1 MCMRHFT
8 KTLLATV
15 LLALGVTNAMA
26 VTADLDPAMFK
37 AWDGC
42 GKDAKVVENPEECP
56 NSDGTTSPFGCDYKL
71 YETVGAGA
79 CIFGNT
85 NVYYLWYAD
94 ITGTKTITI
103 EGTAGLQ
110 LRFLFNRP
118 ESGTEDGAD
127 PHGGQSTELNVTLDD
142 NGQGQIDI
150 SSMEYAH
157 LNTVKLG
164 WSSPEGVIRKLELE
178 GTVKPVTGWVDMIN
192 NGDMEGD
199 DASSFVLALDAV
211 NDPGTYPAT
220 ITDGVG
226 RNGSRGIKVTSI
238 DNPAETWATQFF
250 IKMNELLPEGTEW
263 RFSMD
268 IKADHDADSGSGCH
282 EAPREWKSGPMF
294 DPNPHFTTD
303 WQTFEAS
310 GTLVQIGDNGL
321 GSIALDLNVDGT
333 ANNYY
338 FDNIS
343 FQVFKASTPVSL
355 IKTAYGAD
363 VVRVDFNKETNM
375 KDLVKAAGGERV
387 VYPNECAAVTVNGQ
401 PTTLMS
407 VEGRPDGYLWIFI
420 DEGYPEGDGEDVV
433 AVSFANPTDA
443 DKQLI
448 FKGGKYEGEPIPNFE
463 NLIAEYNFEL
473 SENFSY
479 LYGAPT
485 IVSADPEDGSFN
497 LSQDMQEFKVTFDH
511 NVDCKAISAKLDKEA
526 LTVSPAEGF
535 AKELTFKRTGN
546 GALEKGVYKLTL
558 SNVKGEKDFGEA
570 AAYTLSLSFGPIN
583 IDPDDQPKDL
593 IDPAYF
599 AECGGGGIPAG
610 FIVKFGEEERTADN
624 SYGSGSRMFDF
635 AEGGDFTKGLYFR
648 EGYVEYGS
656 TEGYGLTLEAGKNYN
671 IHFNSAMWKDNGK
684 EMTFEVLNEADEAVM
699 TETIQNAPNVN
710 GNTGSPVAG
719 STSTDLKIVP
729 ETTGNYRLK
738 WTSNGF
744 VEVLLANV
752 GVRYIPNVQGVEEIQ
767 LVTNA
772 LESAKSTLAANSDAR
787 YAGEAYNALDK
798 TIKEYDGVTFTAPS
812 VCKKAAAEL
821 DAAAKALNDHRALCD
836 AYDPLGDEAQA
847 IIDEKAETKF
857 AKSPI
862 YDDLKT
868 VRAKY
873 QDKVFTDDAE
883 LKAAVDELKDQ
894 IDYANAMFTEGPS
907 TTGMTGYAVLT
918 DRIRMGAATLLTLG
932 AAEDDPAIDAAN
944 NALSDDDGL
953 ANWLTGR
960 IKLALYGELKNA
972 DSKLFET
979 TIDETTLEEVT
990 PTYDMTAFVKNPNIY
1005 KLKASN
1011 NDYSQENVPG
1021 WNIIDGKGLTTG
1033 WSQVG
1038 SDKIP
1043 ADAMVSNWGG
1053 AFTVYQTVE
1062 NLPAGVYTL
1071 KMGYGERDNEE
1082 SAVGSYIYAKT
1093 SANTEDSVT
1102 VDCPVIGQS
1111 YPFKNVVIE
1120 NLLVTDGI
1128 LTFGVQAGASSH
1140 VFFNDVQLL
1149 LTAPAAGFDYG
1160 KAYADAETGIDATMI
1175 RPATVRTV
1183 EVFDLNGRRVN
1194 ATSKG
1199 IFIMR
1204 KQMDDGTI
1212 RTEKVVRH

>member
-8 KTLLATV
+8 KTILATV
-15 LLALGVTNAMA
+15 LLVLGVLNANA
-26 VTADLDPAMFK
+26 VKADLDPAMFK
-37 AWDGC
+37 AWDGY

-79 CIFGNT
+79 CVFGNT

-118 ESGTEDGAD
+118 EPGTEEGAD
-127 PHGGQSTELNVTLDD
+127 PHGGQSTELTITLDD
-142 NGQGQIDI
+142 NGQGQLDV
-150 SSMEYAH
+150 SSMEYCH

-164 WSSPEGVIRKLELE
+164 WGSPEGVIRKLELE
-178 GTVKPVTGWVDMIN
+178 GSVKPVTGWVDMLN
-192 NGDMEGD
+192 NGDLEGD
-199 DASSFVLALDAV
+199 DVSSFVVALDAV

-238 DNPAETWATQFF
+238 DSPAETWATQFF
-250 IKMNELLPEGTEW
+250 LKMNELLPEGTEW
-263 RFSMD
+263 RLSMD

-282 EAPREWKSGPMF
+282 EAPRDYKSGTLF
-294 DPNPHFTTD
+294 DPNPHFSTD
-303 WQTFEAS
+303 WKTFEAS
-310 GTLVQIGDNGL
+310 GTLAQIGDNGL
-321 GSIALDLNVDGT
+321 GSIAFDLNVDGT

-363 VVRVDFNKETNM
+363 VVRVDFSKETNM
-375 KDLVKAAGGERV
+375 QDLVKAAGGERV

-407 VEGRPDGYLWIFI
+407 VEARPDGYLWIFI
-420 DEGYPEGDGEDVV
+420 DEGYPEGEGEDEV
-433 AVSFANPTDA
+433 AVSFTNPTDA

-448 FKGGKYEGEPIPNFE
+448 FKAGKYEGEPIPSFE
-463 NLIAEYNFEL
+463 NLIAEFNFEL
-473 SENFSY
+473 SENYSY
-479 LYGAPT
+479 LYGAPA

-511 NVDCKAISAKLDKEA
+511 NVDCAALNAKLDKET
-526 LTVSPAEGF
+526 LTKTPADGF
-535 AKELTFKRTGN
+535 AKEITLTRG
-546 GALEKGVYKLTL
+546 GGSLEARVYQLSLT
-558 SNVKGEKDFGEA
+558 NVKGEKDFGEA
-570 AAYTLSLSFGPIN
+570 ANYTLNLSFGPIN
-583 IDPDDQPKDL
+583 IDPNDQPKDL
-593 IDPAYF
+593 IDPANF
-599 AECGGGGIPAG
+599 AECAGGGIPAG
-610 FIVKFGEEERTADN
+610 FVVTFGEEVRTSEN

-635 AEGGDFTKGLYFR
+635 GEGGDFTKGLYFR
-648 EGYVEYGS
+648 EGTVEYGS
-656 TEGYGLTLEAGKNYN
+656 TEGFELTLEAGKNYN
-671 IHFNSAMWKDNGK
+671 IHFNSAMWKDNGTQ
-684 EMTFEVLNEADEAVM
+684 MTFELLNENDEAVIS
-699 TETIQNAPNVN
+699 ETIQNWPNVN
-710 GNTGSPVAG
+710 GSYNAVMG
-719 STSTDLKIVP
+719 STSTDLKFSP
-729 ETTGNYRLK
+729 ETSGNYRMK

-744 VEVLLANV
+744 VEVVLGNP
-752 GVRYIPNVQGVEEIQ
+752 GIRYIPNVLGIEDIQ

-772 LESAKSTLAANSDAR
+772 LESAKSTLTANSDSR

-821 DAAAKALNDHRALCD
+821 EAAAKAMGDHRVLCD
-836 AYDPLGDEAQA
+836 TYDPLGDQAQT

-862 YDDLKT
+862 YSDLKS

-873 QDKVFTDDAE
+873 QGKVLTDDAE
-883 LKAAVDELKDQ
+883 LKTAVDELKEQ
-894 IDYANAMFTEGPS
+894 IDFANAMFTEGAS
-907 TTGMTGYAVLT
+907 TTGMTGYAVLV
-918 DRIRMGAATLLTLG
+918 DRIRMGAETLLALG
-932 AAEDDPAIDAAN
+932 AAEDDPAIIAAN
-944 NALSDDDGL
+944 DALSDDDGI

-960 IKLALYGELKNA
+960 ITLALYNDLKNGA
-972 DSKLFET
+972 DSKLFQPLFNET
-979 TIDETTLEEVT
+979 IQEEET

-1011 NDYSQENVPG
+1011 SDYTQENVPG
-1021 WNIIDGKGLTTG
+1021 WTIVDGKGLTTG

-1071 KMGYGERDNEE
+1071 KMGFGERDNEE

-1093 SANTEDSVT
+1093 SANTTDSVT
-1102 VDCPVIGQS
+1102 VDCPVIGQA
-1111 YPFKNVVIE
+1111 YPFKNVTIE
-1120 NLLVTDGI
+1120 NLVVTDGI

-1140 VFFNDVQLL
+1140 AFFNDVQIL
-1149 LTAPAAGFDYG
+1149 LTGPAAGFDYG
-1160 KAYADAETGIDATMI
+1160 KAYADAETGIDGTMI
-1175 RPATVRTV
+1175 RPASVRSI
-1183 EVFDLNGRRVN
+1183 ELFDLNGRRVK
-1194 ATSKG
+1194 ATGKG

-1212 RTEKVVRH
+1212 RTEKVVVK

>member
-1 MCMRHFT
+1 MSMRHFT
-8 KTLLATV
+8 KTILAAV
-15 LLALGVTNAMA
+15 LLVLGVMNASA
-26 VTADLDPAMFK
+26 VKADLDPAMFK
-37 AWDGC
+37 AWDGF
-42 GKDAKVVENPEECP
+42 GKDAKVVENPENCP

-71 YETVGAGA
+71 YENVGAGA
-79 CIFGNT
+79 CVFGNT

-118 ESGTEDGAD
+118 APEEGAED

-164 WSSPEGVIRKLELE
+164 WGSPEGVIRKLELE
-178 GTVKPVTGWVDMIN
+178 GSVKPVTGWVDMIN

-199 DASSFVLALDAV
+199 DAGSFVLALDAV

-226 RNGSRGIKVTSI
+226 RNGSRGIMVTSI
-238 DNPAETWATQFF
+238 DNPTETWATQFF
-250 IKMNELLPEGTEW
+250 IKMNELLPEGTQW
-263 RFSMD
+263 RISMD
-268 IKADHDADSGSGCH
+268 IKADHDADCGSGCH
-282 EAPREWKSGPMF
+282 EAPRDWKSGPMF

-310 GTLVQIGDNGL
+310 GTLGQIGDNGL

-343 FQVFKASTPVSL
+343 FQVYKESTPVSL

-363 VVRVDFNKETNM
+363 VVRVDFSKETNM
-375 KDLVKAAGGERV
+375 KDLIKAAGGERV
-387 VYPNECAAVTVNGQ
+387 VYPNDLAAVTVNGQ

-407 VEGRPDGYLWIFI
+407 VEARPDGYLWIFI
-420 DEGYPEGDGEDVV
+420 DEGYPEGEGEDVV
-433 AVSFANPTDA
+433 AVSFTNPTDA
-443 DKQLI
+443 DKQII
-448 FKGGKYEGEPIPNFE
+448 FTSGKYQGEPVPSFSDV
-463 NLIAEYNFEL
+463 IAEYNFEL

-479 LYGAPT
+479 LYGAPA

-511 NVDCKAISAKLDKEA
+511 SVDCAALNAKLDKET
-526 LTVSPAEGF
+526 LTKSPADGF
-535 AKELTFKRTGN
+535 AKEITLTRTG
-546 GALEKGVYKLTL
+546 GSLEARVYQLTL
-558 SNVKGEKDFGEA
+558 TNVKGEKGFGETA
-570 AAYTLSLSFGPIN
+570 NYTLSLSFGPIN
-583 IDPDDQPKDL
+583 IDPNDQPKDL
-593 IDPAYF
+593 IDPANF
-599 AECGGGGIPAG
+599 AECAGGGIPAG
-610 FIVKFGEEERTADN
+610 FTVTFGEEVRT
-624 SYGSGSRMFDF
+624 SESTYGSGSRMFDF

-648 EGYVEYGS
+648 EGNVEYGS
-656 TEGYGLTLEAGKNYN
+656 TEGFELALEAGKNYN
-671 IHFNSAMWKDNGK
+671 IHFNSAMWKDNGTQ
-684 EMTFEVLNEADEAVM
+684 MTFEVLDENDNAVIS
-699 TETIQNAPNVN
+699 ETIQNTPNVN
-710 GNTGSPVAG
+710 GNTGSPVVG
-719 STSTDLKIVP
+719 STSTDLKLVP
-729 ETTGNYRLK
+729 ETSGNYRMK

-744 VEVLLANV
+744 VEVLLGNP
-752 GVRYIPNVQGVEEIQ
+752 GIKYIPNVQGVEEIQ

-772 LESAKSTLAANSDAR
+772 LESAKSVLAANSDSR

-798 TIKEYDGVTFTAPS
+798 VIKEYDGVTFTAPS

-821 DAAAKALNDHRALCD
+821 EAAAKAMNDHRALCD
-836 AYDPLGDEAQA
+836 AYDPLGDQAQT

-862 YDDLKT
+862 YDDLKA

-873 QDKVFTDDAE
+873 QGKVLTDDAE
-883 LKAAVDELKDQ
+883 LKAAVDELKEQ
-894 IDYANAMFTEGPS
+894 IDYANAMFTEGAS

-918 DRIRMGAATLLTLG
+918 DRIRMGAQTLLTLG
-932 AAEDDPAIDAAN
+932 AAEDDPAIIAAN
-944 NALSDDDGL
+944 DALSDDDAL

-960 IKLALYGELKNA
+960 IKLALYSDLKNGA

-979 TIDETTLEEVT
+979 TIDESTLEEVT

-1011 NDYSQENVPG
+1011 SDYSQENVPG
-1021 WNIIDGKGLTTG
+1021 WTIVDGKGLTTG

-1071 KMGYGERDNEE
+1071 KMGFGERDTEE

-1111 YPFKNVVIE
+1111 YPFKNVTIE
-1120 NLLVTDGI
+1120 GLVVTDGI

-1140 VFFNDVQLL
+1140 VFFNDVQIL
-1149 LTAPAAGFDYG
+1149 LTAPATGFDYG
-1160 KAYADAETGIDATMI
+1160 KAYADAETGIDTTKDNNQYPI
-1175 RPATVRTV
+1175 TNNHWYSL
-1183 EVFDLNGRRVN
+1183 DGRRLIGKP
-1194 ATSKG
+1194 TTKG
-1199 IFIMR
+1199 VYINGGR
-1204 KQMDDGTI
+1204 KI
-1212 RTEKVVRH
+1212 LVK